1 MQNLGYYNGRIGLI
15 EEMTVPMND
24 RACWFGDGVYDATYC
39 RNYKIYML
47 DEHLGRF
54 YESAGLLGIVVPQK
68 KEELAALLCELVKK
82 VDSDEQL
89 VYWQVTRGT
98 GMRSHA
104 APQPA
109 TPGNLWITLRP
120 KSVMN
125 TYEKVRLITYP
136 DTRFLHCNIKT
147 LNLIPSVTA
156 ATAAAAA
163 GCYEAV
169 FHRNGRV
176 TECSHS
182 NIHIIKDGVFR
193 TAPADNYILA
203 GVARANLIKSCGR
216 LGIEVREEP
225 FTVEQMM
232 AADEVIVSSAGG
244 FCLAAEEIDGR
255 PVGGRA
261 PELLRQLQDM
271 AVRDYLEKTE

>member
-1 MQNLGYYNGRIGLI
+1 
-15 EEMTVPMND
+15 
-24 RACWFGDGVYDATYC
+24 
-39 RNYKIYML
+39 
-47 DEHLGRF
+47 
-54 YESAGLLGIVVPQK
+54 
-68 KEELAALLCELVKK
+68 
-82 VDSDEQL
+82 
-89 VYWQVTRGT
+89 
-98 GMRSHA
+98 
-104 APQPA
+104 
-109 TPGNLWITLRP
+109 
-120 KSVMN
+120 MN

-147 LNLIPSVTA
+147 LNLIPSVMA

-182 NIHIIKDGVFR
+182 NVHIIKDGVFR

-203 GVARANLIKSCGR
+203 GVARANLIKFCGR

-244 FCLAAEEIDGR
+244 FCLAAEEINGR

-271 AVRDYLEKTE
+271 AVNDYLEKTE